1 MKQHICVCTETN
13 TSWQILSL
21 VNASGGR
28 VVLLYPSPPVSKRK
42 CFRKMFWNQK
52 EEHQVRKQYNHRSLQ
67 KAASFNAHHQTS
79 IERVK
84 LGNRK
89 RNRKTG
95 LKSQTTKLQYPEEK
109 T

>member
-1 MKQHICVCTETN
+1 M
-13 TSWQILSL
+13 L
-21 VNASGGR
+21 GGLFYYIPHHQSR
-28 VVLLYPSPPVSKRK
+28 KESVLE
-42 CFRKMFWNQK
+42 KMFWNKK

-67 KAASFNAHHQTS
+67 KATSFNAHHQTS

-89 RNRKTG
+89 RHRKTG
-95 LKSQTTKLQYPEEK
+95 LKSQTTKLQYSEEK